1 MEIYSMNDTQRKP
14 KGAGKSSF
22 ELINPKILT
31 DMLPVKPGSV
41 VLDLA
46 CGKGIYSI
54 FLSEIVSDQ
63 GLIYAVDL
71 WKEGLA
77 LLEEQIKTRDI
88 INIKTLLNDATEQI
102 GIDNYS
108 VDVCLMATVLHDF
121 EEINKACAVLKQI
134 KTILKPGG
142 YLAVIEFK
150 KIEGPPG
157 PPVNIRLSEDEV
169 EKMVTDYGFKKEK
182 TADIGDY
189 NYLMTF
195 RSI

>member
-1 MEIYSMNDTQRKP
+1 MNDTHKKP

-31 DMLPVKPGSV
+31 EMLPVETGSV

-71 WKEGLA
+71 WKKGLA

-88 INIKTLLNDATEQI
+88 INIKTLLKDATEQI
-102 GIDNYS
+102 DIDNYS

-121 EEINKACAVLKQI
+121 EEINKAGIVLKQI

-157 PPVNIRLSEDEV
+157 PLVKIRLSEDEV
-169 EKMVTDYGFKKEK
+169 EKMVTGYGFQKEK

-195 RSI
+195 QSI

>member
-1 MEIYSMNDTQRKP
+1 MNDTNKKP

-22 ELINPKILT
+22 ELINPDILT

-46 CGKGIYSI
+46 CGRGIYSM

-88 INIKTLLNDATEQI
+88 INIKTLHKDATEQI

-121 EEINKACAVLKQI
+121 EEIHKAGAVLKQI
-134 KTILKPGG
+134 KNILKPGG
-142 YLAVIEFK
+142 CLAVIEFK

-157 PPVNIRLSEDEV
+157 PPVKIRLSEDEV
-169 EKMVTDYGFKKEK
+169 EKMVTGYGFKKQK

-195 RSI
+195 QSR

>member
-1 MEIYSMNDTQRKP
+1 MNDTHKKP

-22 ELINPKILT
+22 ELINPKILM
-31 DMLPVKPGSV
+31 DMLPVETGSV

-102 GIDNYS
+102 DIDNYS

-121 EEINKACAVLKQI
+121 EEINKAGIVLKQI

-157 PPVNIRLSEDEV
+157 PPVKIRLSEDEV

-182 TADIGDY
+182 TADIGEY

-195 RSI
+195 QSI

>member
-1 MEIYSMNDTQRKP
+1 MNDTHKKP

-88 INIKTLLNDATEQI
+88 INIKTLLKDATEQI

-121 EEINKACAVLKQI
+121 EAINKAGTVLKQI

-142 YLAVIEFK
+142 CLAVIEFK

-157 PPVNIRLSEDEV
+157 PPVKIRLSEDEV

-195 RSI
+195 QSI